1 MGRVPQV
8 ANYLID
14 VVFELL
20 NLAARLNCNRPC
32 EVPLGNRGGN
42 VGDGTHLSGQV
53 GGQLIDVVGQV
64 FPGAGGTRH
73 VRLAAQSAF
82 HAHLP
87 GHGSDLI
94 GKDGEG
100 INQVVDGVSDLYN
113 LAADVHGDL
122 LREVA
127 IRDRGGHLGY
137 VSDLI
142 GQIPRH
148 GIDVVG
154 QVLPGTGYALHLRLA
169 AQLAVGA
176 DLARHARHLRCK
188 SAELIH
194 HGVDGVLQL
203 QDLAL
208 DVHGDLFRE
217 VTGGEACGDLG

>member
-8 ANYLID
+8 ANHLID

-100 INQVVDGVSDLYN
+100 INHVVDGVSQGRN
-113 LAADVHGDL
+113 LALGLDRQFLLDVPSGHG
-122 LREVA
+122 A
-127 IRDRGGHLGY
+127 HHLG
-137 VSDLI
+137 DTAHLI
-142 GQIPRH
+142 GQVRRH
-148 GIDVVG
+148 DVDVVG
-154 QVLPGTGYALHLRLA
+154 QVLPGTGHALHLRLA

-176 DLARHARHLRCK
+176 HLFGHTGDLRREGI
-188 SAELIH
+188 ELIH
-194 HGVDGVLQL
+194 HPVDDVL
-203 QDLAL
+203 DL
-208 DVHGDLFRE
+208 
-217 VTGGEACGDLG
+217 